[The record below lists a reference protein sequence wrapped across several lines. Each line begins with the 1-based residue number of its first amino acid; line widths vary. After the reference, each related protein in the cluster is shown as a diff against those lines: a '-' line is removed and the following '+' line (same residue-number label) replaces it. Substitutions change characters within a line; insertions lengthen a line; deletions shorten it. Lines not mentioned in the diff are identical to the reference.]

1 MCKFLH
7 SAFNTYQQTG
17 ERNKLE
23 KRNTHSKKVL
33 SLAEELNAKQS
44 SGNRNSQIVR

>member
-7 SAFNTYQQTG
+7 SVFNTYQQTG
-17 ERNKLE
+17 ERKKLE

-33 SLAEELNAKQS
+33 SLAEELMLN
-44 SGNRNSQIVR
+44 NRQETETQK